1 MTIVI
6 IYLLLTGLLLLL
18 NAFFVLAEFAA
29 VKARPTQM
37 EALAAKG
44 DLRAKMMQHIQ
55 TKLDQ
60 YLSVCQVGIT
70 LASIGLGFV
79 GEPGFAEI
87 IAYAMSKLGLG
98 DGSTNATVHGL
109 AISVSYILISYL
121 HIVLGEQVPKIFAI
135 RRIEQA
141 ALYTALPLQFFH
153 FLFFIPLW
161 ALNWSVDV
169 VLSILRV
176 PKGDK
181 HERHS
186 EDEIRIILDN
196 SQSSGMMSFRRLLYI
211 ENVLDMG
218 VLTVRNSMRL
228 RERIHLLR
236 TGASQEDNDKIIS
249 EFKQSRYPLIGD
261 DPENP
266 IGYIHIK
273 DLFLAMRAGKPAT
286 DLKSFARQCLKAKE
300 TDHIESLLSEMQ
312 RRGNHVALVYNNKG
326 AWTGFVTMEDLLE
339 EVVGAIEEE
348 FPLEVPVYI
357 SDTLTVERV
366 LLDVEGDSII
376 SAAGNALKR
385 LAPKELPMPAE
396 TIMLSV
402 IEREKLISSYVGRKL
417 AIPHARLKSLAR
429 PVVVVARLKEPIP
442 APAPHPP
449 HETINM
455 LFILLTPADIP
466 RIHQVLL
473 SHIAQMLDSEFLS
486 DRLLNAQTPSELFD
500 AIKTAEQAS
509 LA

>member
-6 IYLLLTGLLLLL
+6 IYLLLTLLLLLL

-29 VKARPTQM
+29 VKARPTHM

-44 DLRAKMMQHIQ
+44 DLRAKMMMHIQ

-87 IAYAMSKLGLG
+87 IAYLMQKSGIG
-98 DGSTNATVHGL
+98 DGTTNATVHGL
-109 AISVSYILISYL
+109 AISISYIMISYL

-135 RRIEQA
+135 RKVEQA
-141 ALYTALPLQFFH
+141 ALNTAFPLQFFH

-161 ALNWSVDV
+161 VLNWSVDV
-169 VLSILRV
+169 ILNILRV

-181 HERHS
+181 NERHS

-218 VLTVRNSMRL
+218 ELTVRNSMRS
-228 RERIHLLR
+228 RERIHFLR
-236 TGASQEDNDKIIS
+236 TGASQEENDKVIS

-266 IGYIHIK
+266 VGYVHIK
-273 DLFLAMRAGKPAT
+273 DLFLAMHSGKPAT
-286 DLKSFARQCLKAKE
+286 DLKSFARPCLKAKE
-300 TDHIESLLSEMQ
+300 TDTIEQVLSIMQ
-312 RRGNHVALVYNNKG
+312 RRGNHVALVYNSKG
-326 AWTGFVTMEDLLE
+326 LWTGFVTMEDLLE
-339 EVVGAIEEE
+339 EIVGAIEEE
-348 FPLEVPVYI
+348 FPLEVPVYL

-366 LLDVEGDSII
+366 LLDIEGNSII
-376 SAAGNALKR
+376 GAAENALKR
-385 LAPKELPMPAE
+385 LAPKELPMSAE

-442 APAPHPP
+442 APVP

-486 DRLLNAQTPSELFD
+486 DRLLNAQTPAELFD

>member
-1 MTIVI
+1 MTLVI
-6 IYLLLTGLLLLL
+6 IYILLTVLLLLL

-44 DLRAKMMQHIQ
+44 DIRAKMMQQIQ
-55 TKLDQ
+55 TRLDK

-79 GEPGFAEI
+79 GEPGFAKI
-87 IAYAMSKLGLG
+87 IAFLLHKIGYGNGTADM
-98 DGSTNATVHGL
+98 TVHGI
-109 AISVSYILISYL
+109 AISISYILISYL
-121 HIVLGEQVPKIFAI
+121 HIVIGEQVPKIFAI
-135 RRIEQA
+135 RKVEQA
-141 ALYTALPLQFFH
+141 ALNTAFPLHFFY
-153 FLFFIPLW
+153 FIFFIPLW
-161 ALNWSVDV
+161 VLNWSVE
-169 VLSILRV
+169 SILFLLRV
-176 PKGDK
+176 PKAPK

-196 SQSSGMMSFRRLLYI
+196 SQSGGMMTFRRLLYI

-218 VLTVRNSMRL
+218 TLTVRNSMRPRDRMHSL
-228 RERIHLLR
+228 QSKA
-236 TGASQEDNDKIIS
+236 TQEENNKIIS

-266 IGYIHIK
+266 LGYVHLK
-273 DLFLAMRAGKPAT
+273 DLYLAMISGKPVT
-286 DLKSFARQCLKAKE
+286 DLQSFARPCLKAKE
-300 TDHIESLLSEMQ
+300 TDTIEQLLSEMQ
-312 RRGNHVALVYNNKG
+312 RRGNHVALVYNSKG

-348 FPLEVPVYI
+348 FPLEVPVYL
-357 SDTLTVERV
+357 SDTLTAGRV
-366 LLDVEGDSII
+366 LLDVEGKSILE
-376 SAAGNALKR
+376 AAGKALNR
-385 LAPKELPMPAE
+385 LNPSELPLTAE
-396 TIMLSV
+396 KIMLSV
-402 IEREKLISSYVGRKL
+402 SEREKIMNSYVGRNI

-429 PVVVVARLKEPIP
+429 PVVVVARLKTPFP
-442 APAPHPP
+442 SPVPN
-449 HETINM
+449 ETVEL

-486 DRLLNAQTPSELFD
+486 ERLINSKTPAELYE
-500 AIKTAEQAS
+500 ALKTAEQAS

>member
-6 IYLLLTGLLLLL
+6 IYLLLTVLLLLL

-29 VKARPTQM
+29 VKARPTHM

-55 TKLDQ
+55 TRLDQ

-79 GEPGFAEI
+79 GEPGFAKI
-87 IAYAMSKLGLG
+87 IAYLMLKTGLG
-98 DGSTNATVHGL
+98 NGDTNATVHGL
-109 AISVSYILISYL
+109 AISISYILISYL

-141 ALYTALPLQFFH
+141 ALNTALPLHFFH
-153 FLFFIPLW
+153 FLFYIPLW
-161 ALNWSVDV
+161 ALNWSVDM

-218 VLTVRNSMRL
+218 EMTVKNSMRS
-228 RERIHLLR
+228 RERTHFLH
-236 TGASQEDNDKIIS
+236 TGVSQEENDKVIS

-261 DPENP
+261 DPETP
-266 IGYIHIK
+266 IGHVHIK
-273 DLFLAMRAGKPAT
+273 DLFLATRSGKPTT
-286 DLKSFARQCLKAKE
+286 DLKSFARPCIKAKE
-300 TDHIESLLSEMQ
+300 TDSIEHLLSEMQ
-312 RRGNHVALVYNNKG
+312 RRGNHVALVYNARG
-326 AWTGFVTMEDLLE
+326 VWTGFVTMEDLLE

-348 FPLEVPVYI
+348 FPLEVPVYV
-357 SDTLTVERV
+357 SDTLTPDRV
-366 LLDVEGDSII
+366 LLDVEGDSIV
-376 SAAGNALKR
+376 SVARNALER
-385 LAPKELPMPAE
+385 LAPNELPMPAE

-402 IEREKLISSYVGRKL
+402 IEREKMISSYVGRKL

-442 APAPHPP
+442 APAPH
-449 HETINM
+449 ETINL

-466 RIHQVLL
+466 RIHHILL
-473 SHIAQMLDSEFLS
+473 SHIAQMLDSEYLS
-486 DRLLNAQTPSELFD
+486 DRLLNAETPAELFD

>member
-6 IYLLLTGLLLLL
+6 IYLLLTLLLLLL

-29 VKARPTQM
+29 VKARPTHI

-55 TKLDQ
+55 TRLDQ

-87 IAYAMSKLGLG
+87 IAYFLSKLGMG

-109 AISVSYILISYL
+109 AISVSYVLISYL
-121 HIVLGEQVPKIFAI
+121 HIVIGEQVPKIFAI
-135 RRIEQA
+135 RRVEFA
-141 ALYTALPLQFFH
+141 ALNTALPLHFFH
-153 FLFFIPLW
+153 FLFYIPLW
-161 ALNWSVDV
+161 LLNWSVDV
-169 VLSILRV
+169 FLRILRV
-176 PKGDK
+176 PAADK

-186 EDEIRIILDN
+186 EDEIRIILEN
-196 SQSSGMMSFRRLLYI
+196 SQTGGMMSFRRLLYI

-218 VLTVRNSMRL
+218 ALTVRNSMRS
-228 RERIHLLR
+228 RERIHFLR
-236 TGASQEDNDKIIS
+236 ANASSEENDKIIS
-249 EFKQSRYPLIGD
+249 EFKQSRYPIIGD
-261 DPENP
+261 DPDNP

-273 DLFLAMRAGKPAT
+273 DLFLAMRSGRQAT
-286 DLKSFARQCLKAKE
+286 ELKSFARPCLKAKE
-300 TDHIESLLSEMQ
+300 TDHIEQLLSEMQ
-312 RRGNHVALVYNNKG
+312 RRGNHMALVYNSKG
-326 AWTGFVTMEDLLE
+326 LWTGMVTMEDLLE

-348 FPLEVPVYI
+348 FPLEVPVYL
-357 SDTLTVERV
+357 SDTLNPERV
-366 LLDVEGDSII
+366 LLDVEGNSII
-376 SAAGNALKR
+376 NAAGNALKR
-385 LAPKELPMPAE
+385 LAAKELPMPAE

-402 IEREKLISSYVGRKL
+402 IEREKMISSYVGRKL

-442 APAPHPP
+442 APVP
-449 HETINM
+449 HETINL
-455 LFILLTPADIP
+455 LFILLTPADTP

-473 SHIAQMLDSEFLS
+473 SHIAQMMDSEFLS
-486 DRLLNAQTPSELFD
+486 ERLLNAQTSSELFE